1 MEEVKMN
8 FVRKIASVLLF
19 LWQLPQN
26 VLGLL
31 VILITGAKRSH
42 NFGHVWLTQ
51 CCDFGVS
58 LGYFIIFGAKDYSVM
73 HTDYEHECGHCKQ
86 SLYLGPLYLPLI
98 GLPSIVFNIY
108 DRLVHRKWPYGDR
121 YDWYY
126 ALPWEAWAD
135 KLGDVE
141 R

>member
-1 MEEVKMN
+1 MN
-8 FVRKIASVLLF
+8 FIKNVLLF

-26 VLGLL
+26 VLGLI
-31 VILITGAKRSH
+31 VILVTRAKRSRI
-42 NFGHVWLTQ
+42 FKHVWFTQ
-51 CCDFGVS
+51 CCNFGIS
-58 LGYFIIFGAKDYSVM
+58 LGYFIIFGAKDYFVTD
-73 HTDYEHECGHCKQ
+73 TDYEHEWGHCKQ
-86 SLYLGPLYLPLI
+86 SLYLGPLYLLLI

-108 DRLVHRKWPYGDR
+108 DRLFHKKWSYSDR

-135 KLGDVE
+135 RLGHVK